1 MITAFCSW
9 LSDLACVVSIK
20 SISCRGEAQATV
32 DHHIWRTASA
42 PQIDKPI
49 SLPRLEIILKGMTM
63 QSYKTHNDV
72 SSNAKSISIGVL
84 NARLADSID
93 LALLTK
99 QAHWNIKGPQ
109 FIALHEMID
118 GFRTELDEHVD
129 TMAERVV
136 QLGGTALGTTQTVA
150 ESTTLAPYP
159 TDIYAADDHLGA
171 LIERYAKV
179 ASAVRAAIDE
189 TDNAGD
195 ADTADLFTAFSRALD
210 KSLWFLEAHR
220 Q

>member
-1 MITAFCSW
+1 
-9 LSDLACVVSIK
+9 
-20 SISCRGEAQATV
+20 
-32 DHHIWRTASA
+32 
-42 PQIDKPI
+42 
-49 SLPRLEIILKGMTM
+49 MTD
-63 QSYKTHNDV
+63 YKTQNDL
-72 SSNAKSISIGVL
+72 SANAKSVSIGIL

-136 QLGGTALGTTQTVA
+136 QLGGTALGTTQVVA
-150 ESTTLAPYP
+150 KATTLAPYP
-159 TDIYAADDHLGA
+159 TDIHKIQDHLA
-171 LIERYAKV
+171 ELIQRYGKTAN
-179 ASAVRAAIDE
+179 AVRKAIDE

-195 ADTADLFTAFSRALD
+195 VDTSDLFTAYSRALD
-210 KSLWFLEAHR
+210 KQLWFLEAHV
-220 Q
+220 QEKE